1 MVVSD
6 GLDGLFEPGVL
17 PYVPKPAMS
26 AAVGCEWLFSALPS
40 AFAGGFGRRQRV
52 LNFSAWALH
61 GSCPIDAQ
69 ENQRG
74 SGCGGDEPQDE
85 GDKSVHGLGSSV
97 TGCPGHPPFF
107 P

>member
-17 PYVPKPAMS
+17 PYVPAPAMG
-26 AAVGCEWLFSALPS
+26 AAVGCDWLFSALPG

-52 LNFSAWALH
+52 LNFSGWALH

-69 ENQRG
+69 HPQHQG
-74 SGCGGDEPQDE
+74 QGDGHKPQGE
-85 GDKSVHGLGSSV
+85 VHGGS
-97 TGCPGHPPFF
+97 PGKMYG
-107 P
+107 

>member
-1 MVVSD
+1 MVVVD
-6 GLDGLFEPGVL
+6 RLDGPLEPGVL
-17 PYVPKPAMS
+17 PHMPKPAEG
-26 AAVGCEWLFSALPS
+26 AAVGGQGFFSSAPGAL
-40 AFAGGFGRRQRV
+40 AGGFGSLEGVRD
-52 LNFSAWALH
+52 FPAGALH

-69 ENQRG
+69 EHQRG

-85 GDKSVHGLGSSV
+85 GDKNVHGLGSSV

>member
-17 PYVPKPAMS
+17 PYVPKPAMG
-26 AAVGCEWLFSALPS
+26 AAVGCEWLFSALPG

-52 LNFSAWALH
+52 LNFSGWALH

-69 ENQRG
+69 HPQHKG
-74 SGCGGDEPQDE
+74 QGD
-85 GDKSVHGLGSSV
+85 GDKPQGEGEKGVHGLGSSV